1 MPDGTKNERS
11 EASMDACAAGI
22 GSFPLVLASEGERV
36 RIVGFRGGR
45 EFAKRMNDLGLP
57 LGAEVVVMHRQSRGA
72 FVLGHRDVRVGL
84 GGGMA
89 HKVLVAPCA
98 DQPA

>member
-1 MPDGTKNERS
+1 
-11 EASMDACAAGI
+11 MDAYATGI
-22 GSFPLVLASEGERV
+22 GSFPLMLASEGERV

-57 LGAEVVVMHRQSRGA
+57 LGTEVVVMHRQSRGA

-89 HKVLVAPCA
+89 HKVLVSPCA
-98 DQPA
+98 EERA

>member
-1 MPDGTKNERS
+1 
-11 EASMDACAAGI
+11 MDAYATGI
-22 GSFPLVLASEGERV
+22 GSFPLMLASEGERV

-89 HKVLVAPCA
+89 HKVLVSPCTDEEA
-98 DQPA
+98 